1 MVFRL
6 FVLNYAILSKGL
18 VMRNKIYITK
28 AVPLSQQEQC
38 CSIDVGKVL
47 ANAYKANPSKFEKEA
62 KFDAYSFFRQ
72 IINSIIEPS
81 KTRIVFSNLGIL
93 LEKEFELDVTKF
105 LLEYAKDY
113 QVFVIQGPF
122 NFIDGNKLVWNVENP
137 DNKIEFNPG
146 VLEVL
151 SE

>member
-1 MVFRL
+1 
-6 FVLNYAILSKGL
+6 
-18 VMRNKIYITK
+18 MRNKIYITK
-28 AVPLSQQEQC
+28 DVPLSQQDQC

-47 ANAYKANPSKFEKEA
+47 ANAYKANPVMFEKDA
-62 KFDAYSFFRQ
+62 KFDAYYLFRQ
-72 IINSIIEPS
+72 IIDNVIEPS

-93 LEKEFELDVTKF
+93 LEKDFALDVAKF

-122 NFIDGNKLVWNVENP
+122 NFVDGNKLIWNVENP
-137 DNKIEFNPG
+137 NNKIEFNQG